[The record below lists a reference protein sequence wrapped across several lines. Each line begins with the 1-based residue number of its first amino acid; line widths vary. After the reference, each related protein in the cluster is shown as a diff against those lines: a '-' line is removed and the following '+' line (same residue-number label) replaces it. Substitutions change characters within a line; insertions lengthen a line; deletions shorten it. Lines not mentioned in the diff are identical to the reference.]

1 MKTPHWGELESS
13 ATLLKLRTHKHQ
25 AVGSRGRCRFVKG
38 GFSESTEILKRSIN
52 QPLSNHPHQPHT
64 TNKTIKKKEER
75 NLKGQLGKG

>member
-52 QPLSNHPHQPHT
+52 QTPSNIHISHILPT
-64 TNKTIKKKEER
+64 KLLKRKKREI
-75 NLKGQLGKG
+75 